1 VKPVHTIFL
10 TFSAMKT
17 ILSLLL
23 LCAALTVQ
31 GQVITFDKELGV
43 YVTYDETTG
52 GSRPVAGTP
61 TACHGH
67 TTSYW
72 LVNVNPF
79 AQKVSINGKMLT
91 VTTPIPTQLA
101 TLFSIK
107 AEAQDDLNS
116 TNKQVQE
123 MNNVKAAVAAA
134 VAGAPAAITGLNAS
148 LTQLTID
155 CQAYYHAAE
164 AIDEVLTWEERL
176 LRLLNDDKINTASK
190 MRQALTNAGINP
202 ALLASLKADL
212 DTFDSTYHT
221 AEAQYIVTIQAAQA
235 AGDKDKEARI
245 QSALEQIRKD
255 YHELDKI
262 YGDALY
268 DMNQLT
274 RKGIDPAKYVVKSDP
289 LKLKGAGGDADE
301 VAYDVTVGD
310 APTYTDTFGVGG
322 GVKIDYSVG
331 AVLNFTADSSF
342 SLNSDGK
349 LQARKSAFINPTVSP
364 MLHVHRRQSDSFA
377 WAGTFGINAGFE
389 KLTDIKLGF
398 LLGLS
403 AILGRSQKV
412 IVTSGISFVQVDRLK
427 AQYNLTTSYNDVK
440 DFKIDDVTERALRP
454 SLFLGVSIGISK
466 RAVIKKP

>member
-1 VKPVHTIFL
+1 MKIL
-10 TFSAMKT
+10 FSF
-17 ILSLLL
+17 LL
-23 LCAALTVQ
+23 LCTALAGR
-31 GQVITFDKELGV
+31 GQVITFDKELGG
-43 YVTYDETTG
+43 YVNYNLGDGVST
-52 GSRPVAGTP
+52 PVLDTP
-61 TACHGH
+61 TASHGH

-91 VTTPIPTQLA
+91 VATPIPAQLA

-116 TNKQVQE
+116 TNQQVQE
-123 MNNVKAAVAAA
+123 MNNVKAAVAPAAA
-134 VAGAPAAITGLNAS
+134 VAGAPTGVTSLNTA
-148 LTQLTID
+148 LTQLTTD

-164 AIDEVLTWEERL
+164 DINEVLTWKERL
-176 LRLLNDDKINTASK
+176 LRLLGDENLNTAQK
-190 MRQALTNAGINP
+190 MKQALINAGINP
-202 ALLASLKADL
+202 TLLASLKADL

-221 AEAQYIVTIQAAQA
+221 AEDQYFKAIQAAQA

-245 QSALEQIRKD
+245 QSALQQIRKD

-268 DMNQLT
+268 DINQQA
-274 RKGIDPAKYVVKSDP
+274 RKGIDPAEYVVKSNP

-301 VAYDVTVGD
+301 IAYDITIGD
-310 APTYTDTFGVGG
+310 APTYTDTFAVEG
-322 GVKIDYSVG
+322 GVKLDYSIG

-349 LQARKSAFINPTVSP
+349 LQARKAAFINPTVSP
-364 MLHVHRRQSDSFA
+364 MLHVHRRQSGNFA

-398 LLGLS
+398 LLGIS
-403 AILGRSQKV
+403 AIWGRSQKV
-412 IVTSGISFVQVDRLK
+412 ILTSGISFVQVDRLK
-427 AQYNLTTSYNDVK
+427 AQYNLTTSYKDAK
-440 DFKIDDVTERALRP
+440 DFKIDDVTERVLRP
-454 SLFLGVSIGISK
+454 SVFLGVSIGISK
-466 RAVIKKP
+466 RTAIKKP